1 MAFTLAQARPLLTN
15 PELVLF
21 DASRAQP
28 IETLTLARLRT
39 KVTRARA
46 LRDKYRDLYRRQT
59 AGAKTKYSAK
69 RPATDE
75 DNARTQRKADIFAEV
90 LGRFE
95 ERLQTLQAGSK
106 PAQASAA

>member
-15 PELVLF
+15 PELALF

-28 IETLTLARLRT
+28 IKTLTPAKLRT

-59 AGAKTKYSAK
+59 VGAKTAAAAK
-69 RPATDE
+69 RPVAGE
-75 DNARTQRKADIFAEV
+75 ENERTQRKADIFAEV

-95 ERLQTLQAGSK
+95 ERLQKLQ
-106 PAQASAA
+106 PDSAAASTAAA

>member
-15 PELVLF
+15 PDLALF
-21 DASRAQP
+21 DANRAQP
-28 IETLTLARLRT
+28 IKTLTLAKLRS

-59 AGAKTKYSAK
+59 VGAKTGPSAK
-69 RPATDE
+69 RPATGE

-95 ERLQTLQAGSK
+95 ERLQKLQ
-106 PAQASAA
+106 